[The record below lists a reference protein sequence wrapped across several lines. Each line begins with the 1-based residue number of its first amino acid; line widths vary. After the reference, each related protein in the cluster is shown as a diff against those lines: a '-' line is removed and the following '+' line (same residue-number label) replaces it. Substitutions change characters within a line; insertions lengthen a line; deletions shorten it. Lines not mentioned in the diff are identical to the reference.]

1 MSKSPL
7 LGAFAGSSE
16 PTKKNK
22 KNGALLLI
30 SGIALATS
38 IGGVFAATSSININN
53 GSGIEF
59 GQGIAA
65 TTVCT
70 ETATTSMTQEFVVD
84 DTDPNAVVTEFYVDE
99 VTLETTTSCAG
110 VNVIVSLLDE
120 DGEVLHAT
128 EAAAGPGAGSSQDYD
143 LSELDDR
150 IIAAEVASITV
161 TTAPT
166 P

>member
-7 LGAFAGSSE
+7 SGAFAGSSE
-16 PTKKNK
+16 PAKKNK

-38 IGGVFAATSSININN
+38 IGGVFAATSSITING
-53 GSGIEF
+53 GSAIEF

-70 ETATTSMTQEFVVD
+70 QNATTSMTQELVVD
-84 DTDPNAVVTEFYVDE
+84 DDDASIREFYVDV
-99 VTLETTTSCAG
+99 VTLGTTSSCSG

-120 DGEVLHAT
+120 DGTVLHAT
-128 EAAAGPGAGSSQDYD
+128 TAAAGPGEGSSIEYD
-143 LSELDDR
+143 LSELGTR
-150 IIAAEVASITV
+150 IIAADVDSITV

-166 P
+166 PAP